1 MVFFELMKMRFKG
14 FALPFFLALLISVP
28 FLPAHGLA
36 RENWEKV
43 RMKIENNGK
52 VHPPKGIVA
61 SPDESKKEHMLI
73 ILDASG
79 SMWGQIS
86 LKGPDNVPVQKC
98 KIEVARNVLEEYV
111 DALDEGK
118 VNLGLR
124 VFGRRRELGCQDS
137 ELIIPVRPLGREA
150 FKGTV
155 RNVRPGHMGKTPIAY
170 SLRKALVDISTP
182 SDIRRFIDSGEFSG
196 GKKSIILITDGKEGC
211 DSIEQVNGL
220 EEDLRRLGV
229 DIVKIN
235 VIALKI
241 PSQEVRADYVSE
253 PGVQLDM
260 EAHLRKISR
269 RTAGHYLSV
278 EAKPGMGIEEFER
291 QMSKSMRIVAPTNT
305 RERII
310 SLLYRGIDRINEYV
324 SAHMSATV
332 IPTMV
337 LFSIFI
343 FFAMRWFFQR

>member
-1 MVFFELMKMRFKG
+1 
-14 FALPFFLALLISVP
+14 
-28 FLPAHGLA
+28 
-36 RENWEKV
+36 
-43 RMKIENNGK
+43 MKIEGGGEPN
-52 VHPPKGIVA
+52 PPKGVVA
-61 SPDESKKEHMLI
+61 APDESRKEHMLI

-86 LKGPDNVPVQKC
+86 LKGPNNASVQKC
-98 KIEVARNVLEEYV
+98 KIEIAQKVLEEYI
-111 DALDEGK
+111 DDLDDGK
-118 VNLGLR
+118 VNVGLR
-124 VFGRRRELGCQDS
+124 VFGRRRELGCRDS
-137 ELIIPVRPLGREA
+137 ELIIPVGPLGREA

-170 SLRKALVDISTP
+170 SLRKTLVDISTP

-235 VIALKI
+235 VITLKV
-241 PSQEVRADYVSE
+241 PRGKNPGHVPE
-253 PGVQLDM
+253 PGAQLDM

-269 RTAGHYLSV
+269 ETAGHYLIV

-305 RERII
+305 RER
-310 SLLYRGIDRINEYV
+310 LLSFFYRSIDRINEFV
-324 SAHMSATV
+324 SAHMSTTL

-337 LFSIFI
+337 LFSIFV